1 MNSIYPS
8 LNTFDINDE
17 FSSSENDINI
27 KSLHANN
34 KIISIPIPFFDIS
47 SNKNDKTVKEE
58 KEEKENIFL
67 RIDSSNIISGKNSSS
82 NESFSINNSNIKSL
96 FLENKNSSKNNI
108 KIKVFSLIEKNCT
121 EKIDNLKLIISDF
134 EDCNFFQG
142 KKIEINP
149 LGYEKGFRHQKDG
162 FVFFGTCKENNGVII
177 NDIVLNSNLKIKR
190 LFVIFFK
197 NKCFYL
203 KSNFEPVEIE
213 EENLFTYFKI
223 SETNNLISN
232 KRKNFF
238 QIGNSLF
245 NTEIYGNDNSI
256 KIEVNSEKYNQ
267 TFHFSPNN
275 YSLIAI
281 GRDEKN
287 IICINDKL
295 ISKYQCIIMYNHNKK
310 NWYISDGNGTK
321 NSTNGTWKFCN
332 ERIPLKNSFNY
343 IKIGKSIIEIQKVYK
358 E

>member
-8 LNTFDINDE
+8 LNTFHINDE

-34 KIISIPIPFFDIS
+34 KIISMSIPFFDIS
-47 SNKNDKTVKEE
+47 SNKNDNKL

-67 RIDSSNIISGKNSSS
+67 RIDSPNIISGKNSSS

-96 FLENKNSSKNNI
+96 FLENKTSSKNN
-108 KIKVFSLIEKNCT
+108 KEIKVFSLIDKNCP

-134 EDCNFFQG
+134 EDCNFFEG

-162 FVFFGTCKENNGVII
+162 FVFFGTCKENNGVVI
-177 NDIVLNSNLKIKR
+177 NDIVLNSNIKIKR

-197 NKCFYL
+197 NKNFYL
-203 KSNFEPVEIE
+203 KANFDSDAIE

-223 SETNNLISN
+223 SGNNNLISN

-245 NTEIYGNDNSI
+245 NTEINGNDNSI
-256 KIEVNSEKYNQ
+256 QIEVNCEKYNKI
-267 TFHFSPNN
+267 FHFSPNN
-275 YSLIAI
+275 CSVITI

-287 IICINDKL
+287 IICLNDKL
-295 ISKYQCIIMYNHNKK
+295 ISKWQCILIYNQNKK
-310 NWYISDGNGTK
+310 NWYISDGNGKK

-343 IKIGKSIIEIQKVYK
+343 IKIGKSIIEIQKICK
-358 E
+358 D